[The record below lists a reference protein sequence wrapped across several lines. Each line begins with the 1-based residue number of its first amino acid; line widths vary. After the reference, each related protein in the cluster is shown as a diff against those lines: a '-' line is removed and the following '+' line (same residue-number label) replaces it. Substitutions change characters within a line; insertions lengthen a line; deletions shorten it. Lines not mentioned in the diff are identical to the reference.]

1 MTEEGRMVTRGDDF
15 DDFIRGGVPDRNAVL
30 PASIKLT
37 GSQGWAVARRDAQL
51 SYRYD
56 GGAWSPARSNA
67 LLVPAGA
74 KAEVKVGFDGTEE
87 IVTLR

>member
-1 MTEEGRMVTRGDDF
+1 M
-15 DDFIRGGVPDRNAVL
+15 
-30 PASIKLT
+30 SIKLPRD
-37 GSQGWAVARRDAQL
+37 QGWAVARRNAQL

-74 KAEVKVGFDGTEE
+74 KAEVKVVSEGRSE